1 MDPILVKKSLEVC
14 PISQKW
20 QINGKI
26 SHLSGRKTL
35 RNESVTWQFARTF
48 KSAVFFEEEKSFD
61 MGRDFRPWA
70 ANPIKKLFK
79 CNPPPVPR
87 VLSFMG
93 GNHWKMR
100 YRTGMCSPKEP
111 AFSCPPGHSQD
122 PILAFFSS
130 QDPSFNTNLIT
141 NPDHKFL

>member
-26 SHLSGRKTL
+26 SHLRGRKTL
-35 RNESVTWQFARTF
+35 RNESLTWHLRKHSNQP
-48 KSAVFFEEEKSFD
+48 FFEGEKSFD

-70 ANPIKKLFK
+70 ANPIKKLVK
-79 CNPPPVPR
+79 CNPPPPGTR
-87 VLSFMG
+87 GLSFMG